1 MPGSQPTILPLDGY
15 NQTLINNTHPSTW
28 KNPEPKGRYNL
39 VVIGAGTAGLVS
51 AAGAAA
57 LGARVALIERHL
69 MGGDCLVYGCVPSK
83 ALIRASRAAYE
94 AAHSGEFGIHPASAP
109 RLEFSEAMERLRRVR
124 AQISFHG
131 LEPRF
136 TK

>member
-1 MPGSQPTILPLDGY
+1 RWLFMQGGLPAKPCRRSWVQGTRPQRKRRGSRLKMPGSQPTVLPLDDY

-39 VVIGAGTAGLVS
+39 VIIGAGTAGLVS

-94 AAHSGEFGIHPASAP
+94 AAHSGEFG
-109 RLEFSEAMERLRRVR
+109 
-124 AQISFHG
+124 
-131 LEPRF
+131 
-136 TK
+136 